1 MFQKCV
7 RNVCL
12 KFIFENNYEKK
23 KCFNLNK
30 WQFFKTTL
38 CVLYVVKD
46 KKKHGQPNL
55 QYHKHH
61 AMLTKKNMLHISRV
75 HGVSCSLRQS
85 FVFWVRSHNLQLFL
99 DFLFFT
105 TVVGIVVKIREK
117 RFLKKTHACEIKTKN
132 KWLCSAKMCVKGRS

>member
-61 AMLTKKNMLHISRV
+61 AMLTKKICCIS
-75 HGVSCSLRQS
+75 HGYMALVAACAKALSFGFAATICNCFSIFSSLRQWLVLWLKS
-85 FVFWVRSHNLQLFL
+85 VKK
-99 DFLFFT
+99 DF
-105 TVVGIVVKIREK
+105 
-117 RFLKKTHACEIKTKN
+117 
-132 KWLCSAKMCVKGRS
+132 